1 MHAGIHTQELGKLS
15 RSHQRVG
22 MVSRRLTRS
31 SSAIGAAK
39 LITQLKQ
46 FDQRK
51 RRCHLHK
58 GERYAGHPCPFTQRK
73 QARAAKRLP
82 AAMKFDNIGAVVV
95 RRRSACN
102 MEGPRKGERGALLQ
116 NAIACQLRILQGRC
130 LVGELS
136 ATHGLGLLGRGQ
148 CRQYFQRCLVA
159 KANDPPGSDGGR
171 WPNHDALLSGPS

>member
-1 MHAGIHTQELGKLS
+1 MHAGIHAQELGKLS

-22 MVSRRLTRS
+22 MVSRRLTRF

-116 NAIACQLRILQGRC
+116 NAIACQLRIL
-130 LVGELS
+130 
-136 ATHGLGLLGRGQ
+136 
-148 CRQYFQRCLVA
+148 
-159 KANDPPGSDGGR
+159 
-171 WPNHDALLSGPS
+171 

>member
-1 MHAGIHTQELGKLS
+1 MHAGIHAQELGKLS

-58 GERYAGHPCPFTQRK
+58 GERHTGLPYPFTQRK

-102 MEGPRKGERGALLQ
+102 MEGPRKGR
-116 NAIACQLRILQGRC
+116 
-130 LVGELS
+130 S
-136 ATHGLGLLGRGQ
+136 AGHCSKTRSLANCASFRTVLGRELFG
-148 CRQYFQRCLVA
+148 YAWAGAFGTGAIPSVFPALVLWLKQTIRREA
-159 KANDPPGSDGGR
+159 TGKMAEP
-171 WPNHDALLSGPS
+171 